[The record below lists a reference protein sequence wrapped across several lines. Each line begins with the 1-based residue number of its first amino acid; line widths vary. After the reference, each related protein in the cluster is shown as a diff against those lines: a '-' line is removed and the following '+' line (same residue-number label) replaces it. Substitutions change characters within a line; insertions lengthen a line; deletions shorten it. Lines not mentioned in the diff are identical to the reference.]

1 MLALAEV
8 KEQSVLYKW
17 TLTWSVLYSGVD
29 SFVVSLPKDIAG
41 DVRDYY
47 LSTISNRMN
56 EIMKKLAGWA
66 AIGGINADNAR
77 LLLDAG
83 ADYLA
88 VISAVFGDADIGAA
102 TRALASRFT

>member
-1 MLALAEV
+1 MCAPDCRARPTKPLAARVDLGILREAR
-8 KEQSVLYKW
+8 
-17 TLTWSVLYSGVD
+17 TLG
-29 SFVVSLPKDIAG
+29 LPL
-41 DVRDYY
+41 V
-47 LSTISNRMN
+47 
-56 EIMKKLAGWA
+56 